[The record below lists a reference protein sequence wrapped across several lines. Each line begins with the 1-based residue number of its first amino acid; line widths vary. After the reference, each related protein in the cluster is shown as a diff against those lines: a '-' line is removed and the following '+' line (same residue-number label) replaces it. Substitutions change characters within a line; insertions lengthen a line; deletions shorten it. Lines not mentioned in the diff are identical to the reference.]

1 MVDWRLGFPK
11 YAVIVILY
19 LGLTGAAFAQTADL
33 GIVTGSETGT
43 YIKFG
48 NDLKNL
54 LQKKSIELDVHTSA
68 GSLEN
73 IYSVY
78 KLPKAQLGIVQSDV
92 LAFITTRP
100 DESLSKIAKKIRL
113 VHPLYN
119 EEVHILASNDV
130 SSFEDL
136 DGRKVAIGGKGS
148 GTFLTADTL
157 LTIAE
162 IDVVQVYESGSDA
175 LESLK
180 AGDIDAMFYVAG
192 YPVKLFAEEVTEDDK
207 LQLLPI
213 LNKEISEIYNVSS
226 TIPRSAYSFLG
237 EDLET
242 IAVKAVLITYAYKR
256 ANCDRVGNVAR
267 IISDE
272 MDWLRENGHPKW
284 NNVDLDFKLNGW
296 EQYKCVKPGTR
307 SQSDSASKGLNE
319 FLNAISN
326 Q

>member
-1 MVDWRLGFPK
+1 MVNRRLGLNQ
-11 YAVIVILY
+11 YLLLVILY
-19 LGLTGAAFAQTADL
+19 FGFVNTAFAQLADL

-48 NDLKNL
+48 NDIKTLLKN
-54 LQKKSIELDVHTSA
+54 KRIALDVHTSA

-92 LAFITTRP
+92 LAFIATRP
-100 DESLSKIAKKIRL
+100 DENLRKIADKIRL

-136 DGRKVAIGGKGS
+136 DGRKVAIGAKGS

-157 LTIAE
+157 LTIAG
-162 IDVVQVYESGSDA
+162 IDVVQVYESGGDA
-175 LESLK
+175 LASLK

-192 YPVKLFAEEVTEDDK
+192 YPVKLFTEEVTEDDK

-213 LNKEISEIYNVSS
+213 LNKEISEIYNVST
-226 TIPRSAYSFLG
+226 TIPRTTYSFLG
-237 EDLET
+237 DDLQT

-272 MDWLRENGHPKW
+272 LDWLRVNGHPKW

-296 EQYKCVKPGTR
+296 EQYKCVKPIAR
-307 SQSDSASKGLNE
+307 SQNNSASKGLTD